1 MNSVKDKMSIG
12 GQQCLA
18 GDSGRSMEIQD
29 TNLREV
35 VYLKLGMEN
44 LEFPH
49 AEVKTKGVQDHPSE
63 KSKDKT
69 R

>member
-1 MNSVKDKMSIG
+1 MNSVKGKMSIG

-35 VYLKLGMEN
+35 VCLKLGMEN
-44 LEFPH
+44 LELPH
-49 AEVKTKGVQDHPSE
+49 AEVE
-63 KSKDKT
+63 N
-69 R
+69 